1 MRFIRPTTSG
11 ELHIALTVLRVITG
25 IIFMAHGGQKLF
37 VFGIDG
43 VAAGFAQMGIPLA
56 AIAAPVVALV
66 EFFGGLA
73 LVAGFF
79 TRLAAIG
86 VGAVMLVAMLLVHWS
101 AGFFMPDGIEFT
113 LMLLGAAAT
122 LALTGAGAYSLDALV
137 MRRLAPPADAVRIE
151 RVRRVA

>member
-1 MRFIRPTTSG
+1 
-11 ELHIALTVLRVITG
+11 
-25 IIFMAHGGQKLF
+25 
-37 VFGIDG
+37 
-43 VAAGFAQMGIPLA
+43 
-56 AIAAPVVALV
+56 
-66 EFFGGLA
+66 
-73 LVAGFF
+73 
-79 TRLAAIG
+79 
-86 VGAVMLVAMLLVHWS
+86 MLVAMLLVHWS